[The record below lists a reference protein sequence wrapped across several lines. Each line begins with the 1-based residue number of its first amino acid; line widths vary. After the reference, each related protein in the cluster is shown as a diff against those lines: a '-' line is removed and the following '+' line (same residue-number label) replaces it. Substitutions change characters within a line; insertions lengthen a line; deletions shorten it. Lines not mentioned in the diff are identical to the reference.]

1 MPIASRVILLACLFA
16 TGCAT
21 SIRVETDFD
30 PAQDFSGFRQYGWHD
45 RVSAPDQLVEARIR
59 TVIDSVMAAKG
70 FVRAEAGLVP
80 DFRLSFTAVAEE
92 ALRVDSVATSLGYRR
107 RGWGVGVSSTTRVH
121 EYELGTLVI
130 DVIDA
135 AGERLLWRGSSER
148 ALAEGRTPE
157 EKTADARE
165 IVAAILQKFP
175 PSP

>member
-1 MPIASRVILLACLFA
+1 M
-16 TGCAT
+16 
-21 SIRVETDFD
+21 
-30 PAQDFSGFRQYGWHD
+30 
-45 RVSAPDQLVEARIR
+45 
-59 TVIDSVMAAKG
+59 
-70 FVRAEAGLVP
+70 P